1 MDENE
6 RVPRSVMDAGM
17 HEKFYFDFLPT
28 KFIFT
33 ILIIIIIISVK
44 LQGNLMVQ
52 K

>member
-33 ILIIIIIISVK
+33 ILIIIISVK
-44 LQGNLMVQ
+44 LEGNLMVQ